1 MVNVAATLPRG
12 TIMKALIKTVL
23 IACALSAPAFA
34 FAQATN
40 APVTRAE
47 VKADLVRVE
56 QAGYR
61 PAAKD
66 PYYPAEI
73 QAAETKIAAQQQT
86 PEAAQVGG
94 VAAGSWQAGGPRAL
108 SDSQSIFS
116 HH

>member
-1 MVNVAATLPRG
+1 
-12 TIMKALIKTVL
+12 MKALIQAVL
-23 IACALSAPAFA
+23 ISCALAAPAFA

-61 PAAKD
+61 PEAND
-66 PYYPAEI
+66 VNYPADI
-73 QAAETKIAAQQQT
+73 QAAEAKIAAQQT
-86 PEAAQVGG
+86 SSVGG
-94 VAAGSWQAGGPRAL
+94 VAMTGTSQAGAPSASITPL
-108 SDSQSIFS
+108 AMNDTQSLYA